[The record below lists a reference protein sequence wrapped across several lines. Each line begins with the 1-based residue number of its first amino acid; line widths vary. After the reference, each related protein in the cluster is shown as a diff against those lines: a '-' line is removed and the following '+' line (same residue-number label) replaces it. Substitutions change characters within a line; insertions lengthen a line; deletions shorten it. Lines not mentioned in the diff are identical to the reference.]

1 VVYFFKV
8 HNGKQ
13 TYTNPVDIPVGLWTG
28 LPTTLFSL
36 GDFLDGTDDCCFLGA
51 ALDGVTGALDE
62 ETLEV
67 FDFILLFVAQKK
79 RVVWSE

>member
-1 VVYFFKV
+1 MDWS
-8 HNGKQ
+8 
-13 TYTNPVDIPVGLWTG
+13 TNHLK
-28 LPTTLFSL
+28 LFSL

-67 FDFILLFVAQKK
+67 FDFISLFVAQKK
-79 RVVWSE
+79 TSCVE

>member
-1 VVYFFKV
+1 MVYFFKV

-13 TYTNPVDIPVGLWTG
+13 THTNPVDIPLGLWTG
-28 LPTTLFSL
+28 VPTTLFSL

-67 FDFILLFVAQKK
+67 FDFISLFVAQKK